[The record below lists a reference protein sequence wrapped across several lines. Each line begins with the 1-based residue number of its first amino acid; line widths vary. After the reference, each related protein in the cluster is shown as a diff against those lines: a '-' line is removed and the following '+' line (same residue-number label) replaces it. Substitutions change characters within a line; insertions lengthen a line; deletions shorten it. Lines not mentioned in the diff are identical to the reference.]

1 MECPVNLSLLGVI
14 LIIGVALTF
23 DFINGMHDA
32 ANSIATVV
40 STRVLRP
47 IQAVIW
53 AALFNFVAAFTF
65 GVSVANTVGKGTIST
80 SIVDERLVLAALL
93 GAIVWDMLTWY
104 WGLPSSSSHA
114 LVGGLIGAGVVKA
127 GWHVVVAPGL
137 EKTGVFIIASPI
149 IGFILA
155 TLLTSLLRAVFRNV
169 RPSLANPVFRRLQLL
184 SSAAVSLGHGTSDAQ
199 KTMGIISVLLFS
211 TGHLGSHFYVPLWV
225 VLAAHTAIALGTLAG
240 GWRIVQT
247 MGSRLTLLEPYG
259 GFSAEFSAAASIIY
273 SARLGVPVSSTHTIA
288 GAIAGVG
295 SARRA
300 SAVRWRLAQSIVWAW
315 IVTIPAAAVVAAL
328 FWLLLRLLPGG

>member
-1 MECPVNLSLLGVI
+1 MDLGLLGVI
-14 LIIGVALTF
+14 LIIGVALAF

-40 STRVLRP
+40 ATRVLRP
-47 IQAVIW
+47 YQAVLW
-53 AALFNFVAAFTF
+53 AAFFNFVAAFTF
-65 GVSVANTVGKGTIST
+65 GVSVANTVGKGVINTK
-80 SIVDERLVLAALL
+80 IVDERLILAALI

-114 LVGGLIGAGVVKA
+114 LVGGLVGAGIAKA
-127 GWHVVVAPGL
+127 GLSAVVGSGL
-137 EKTGVFIIASPI
+137 RRTGIFIVVSPI
-149 IGFILA
+149 LGFILA
-155 TLLTSLLRAVFRNV
+155 TLIATLVRTLFRNV

-184 SSAAVSLGHGTSDAQ
+184 SAAAYSLAHGTNDAQ

-211 TGHLGSHFYVPLWV
+211 TGHLGKTFHVPIWV
-225 VLAAHTAIALGTLAG
+225 VLSAHVAIALGTMAG

-247 MGSRLTLLEPYG
+247 MGSRLTAIEPYG
-259 GFSAEFSAAASIIY
+259 GFSAEAAAAASIIY
-273 SARLGVPVSSTHTIA
+273 AARIGVPVSTTHTIA

-295 SARRA
+295 TARRA

-315 IVTIPAAAVVAAL
+315 IVTIPAAAIVAGAV
-328 FWLLLRLLPGG
+328 WLLLRLFPG